1 MAPRTR
7 PAADLRAT
15 AACGHRVGLVLSGG
29 GARGAYEAG
38 VLQFVL
44 DELPAR
50 LGRPLRLDVVT
61 GTSVGAIHA
70 CWVAGTAGQPTPGGR
85 LADIWRSLDMAGVY
99 QWSLRDLVGLPLRAL
114 GIGLGGSKPEPGSP
128 RLAGLLDTGPL
139 ERLVFDRIPWESLR
153 RNLDAGVVD
162 AVAIAATEIESGRSI
177 VWVDQPDGRL
187 RGWAHDPFVVGSP
200 TRLTAEHALA
210 SAAIPFLF
218 PAVRVGAGYYCDGGL
233 RLNTPLAPALRLDA
247 DRLLIVGLRHVPTG
261 PAEAEAHG
269 RTREEQFG
277 SIPYLAGKVL
287 NALLLDHVDYDVDRL
302 RVVNAILDTGTQ
314 AFGPEF
320 VTRINAAVEKAG
332 ETPYR
337 FVKNVYLQP
346 SQDLDAIAAECAAHA
361 AGRPGI
367 RGRIVDQVIRYA
379 RDGAAEADLLSY
391 LLFDRCYAEHLIALG
406 RADAAAHA
414 DDLVALFADG

>member
-15 AACGHRVGLVLSGG
+15 AESGHRVGLVLSGG

-50 LGRPLRLDVVT
+50 LDRPLRLDVVT

-70 CWVAGTAGQPTPGGR
+70 CWVAGTAGQPNPGSR

-99 QWSLRDLVGLPLRAL
+99 QWSMRDLVGLPLRAL
-114 GIGLGGSKPEPGSP
+114 GMGVGGSKPEPGSP

-153 RNLDAGVVD
+153 SNLDAGVVD
-162 AVAIAATEIESGRSI
+162 AVAIAATEIETGRSI
-177 VWVDQPDGRL
+177 VWVDQPNATL
-187 RGWAHDPFVVGSP
+187 RGWSHDAFVVGAA
-200 TRLTAEHALA
+200 TRLRAEHALA

-218 PAVRVGAGYYCDGGL
+218 PAVRVGASYYCDGGL

-247 DRLLIVGLRHVPTG
+247 DRLLIVGLRHVPTV
-261 PAEAEAHG
+261 AEEMAHA
-269 RTREEQFG
+269 RTREEEFG

-302 RVVNAILDTGTQ
+302 RVMNAILDTGTQ

-320 VTRINAAVEKAG
+320 VTRINATVEKLG
-332 ETPYR
+332 DTPYR
-337 FVKNVYLQP
+337 RVQNVYLQP
-346 SQDLDAIAAECAAHA
+346 SQDLDAIASACIAHA
-361 AGRPGI
+361 AKRPGL
-367 RGRIVDQVIRYA
+367 RGRILDRVIGYA

-414 DDLVALFADG
+414 DDLEALFADS

>member
-7 PAADLRAT
+7 PAADLPAT
-15 AACGHRVGLVLSGG
+15 GDGGHRVGLVLSGG

-44 DELPAR
+44 DELPAH
-50 LGRPLRLDVVT
+50 LGRPVRLDVVS

-99 QWSLRDLVGLPLRAL
+99 QWSLADVLGLPLRAL
-114 GIGLGGSKPEPGSP
+114 GIGVGGSKPEPGSR
-128 RLAGLLDTGPL
+128 RLAGLFDTGPL
-139 ERLVFDRIPWESLR
+139 ERLVFDRIPWEIETGKS
-153 RNLDAGVVD
+153 VVW
-162 AVAIAATEIESGRSI
+162 I
-177 VWVDQPDGRL
+177 DQPGGGL
-187 RGWAHDPFVVGSP
+187 RGWSHDPFVVP
-200 TRLTAEHALA
+200 EATRLTPEHALA

-218 PAVRVGAGYYCDGGL
+218 PAVRVGRSYYCDGGL

-247 DRLLIVGLRHVPTG
+247 DRLLIVGLRHVPT
-261 PAEAEAHG
+261 PAEEATHA
-269 RTREEQFG
+269 RAREEEFG
-277 SIPYLAGKVL
+277 SLPYLAGKVL

-302 RVVNAILDTGTQ
+302 RVVNAILDTGVH

-320 VTRINAAVEKAG
+320 LTQMNATIEKFG
-332 ETPYR
+332 EIPYR
-337 FVKNVYLQP
+337 VVKNVYLQP
-346 SQDLDAIAAECAAHA
+346 SQDLDTIASECMGHA
-361 AGRPGI
+361 AARPGLGGRVLDQII
-367 RGRIVDQVIRYA
+367 RHA
-379 RDGAAEADLLSY
+379 RDDAAEADLLSY

-414 DDLVALFADG
+414 GDLVALFDGA

>member
-7 PAADLRAT
+7 PAADLPASGDG
-15 AACGHRVGLVLSGG
+15 GHRVAFVLSGG

-38 VLQFVL
+38 VLQCGLAGV
-44 DELPAR
+44 PVHV
-50 LGRPLRLDVVT
+50 GRPVRVDVVS
-61 GTSVGAIHA
+61 GTSVGAIQA
-70 CWVAGTAGQPTPGGR
+70 CWIAGMAGEPGAGGR
-85 LADIWRSLDMAGVY
+85 LADVWRSLDMAGVY
-99 QWSLRDLVGLPLRAL
+99 QWSVTDIVGLPLRAL
-114 GIGLGGSKPEPGSP
+114 GIGVGGSKSEVGRS

-139 ERLVFDRIPWESLR
+139 ERLVFDRIPWEGLR

-162 AVAIAATEIESGRSI
+162 AVAIAGTEIETGRTV
-177 VWVDQPDGRL
+177 VWVDQPNGTL
-187 RGWAHDPFVVGSP
+187 RGWARDPFVVAERTQLRP
-200 TRLTAEHALA
+200 EHALA

-218 PAVRVGAGYYCDGGL
+218 PAVRVGPWYYCDGGL

-247 DRLLIVGLRHVPTG
+247 DRLLIVGLRHIPTA
-261 PAEAEAHG
+261 AEQLALA
-269 RTREEQFG
+269 RAREEQFG

-302 RVVNAILDTGTQ
+302 RVVNAILDTGVQ

-320 VTRINAAVEKAG
+320 LPRINGAIEKLD

-337 FVKNVYLQP
+337 VVKNVYLQP
-346 SQDLDAIAAECAAHA
+346 SQDLDAIASECVGHA
-361 AGRPGI
+361 APRPGLTGRFLDRLI
-367 RGRIVDQVIRYA
+367 RQA

-406 RADAAAHA
+406 RADAAAHTE
-414 DDLVALFADG
+414 DLLALFADS